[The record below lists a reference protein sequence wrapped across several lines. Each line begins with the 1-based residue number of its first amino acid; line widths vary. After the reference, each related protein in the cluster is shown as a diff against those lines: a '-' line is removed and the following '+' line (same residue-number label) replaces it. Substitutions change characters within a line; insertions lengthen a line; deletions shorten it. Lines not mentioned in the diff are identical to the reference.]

1 LILLALLL
9 IQVAAAPGADQP
21 PSQHLHEVV
30 VEAIRNC
37 PQPKADEIAVC
48 ARDRGYSQRYR
59 MERLKPYHAEQS
71 PPVKVDV
78 TAGAGAS
85 GVGSC
90 STAGAGGQTGCQLK
104 ADNDWRRWKEDEKAD
119 GRQFPW

>member
-1 LILLALLL
+1 MIFLLPLLA
-9 IQVAAAPGADQP
+9 QVAAAPGADPP

-37 PQPKADEIAVC
+37 PQSKGDEIAVC
-48 ARDRGYSQRYR
+48 AKDRGYAQRYR
-59 MERLKPYHAEQS
+59 MERLKPYHADGS

-78 TAGAGAS
+78 TSGVGAS
-85 GVGSC
+85 GAGSC

-104 ADNDWRRWKEDEKAD
+104 ANNDWRRWKEDEKAD
-119 GRQFPW
+119 GHWFPW